1 MQILMFEFESLF
13 TLYKIS
19 NLNGN
24 ISFEKVSEISDFQ
37 QLDFENNT
45 ECIIVDVTASD
56 EPKLSLSINNLM
68 NGNYKITTNKV
79 TNAIKRINSEGQITE
94 HLDREEYV
102 RLSTPIKATV
112 GMVKKYFSENSEWDF
127 YSFISQNSNF
137 FENYQAVEPEVFL
150 ESK

>member
-45 ECIIVDVTASD
+45 ECIIVDATASD
-56 EPKLSLSINNLM
+56 EPKLSLSLNNLM

>member
-1 MQILMFEFESLF
+1 MQILMFEFKSLF
-13 TLYKIS
+13 TLYKIL

-37 QLDFENNT
+37 QLDFESNA

-56 EPKLSLSINNLM
+56 EPKLSLSLNNLM

-127 YSFISQNSNF
+127 YNFISQNSNF
-137 FENYQAVEPEVFL
+137 FNNYQAVEPEVFL

>member
-1 MQILMFEFESLF
+1 MQILMFEFKSLF

-56 EPKLSLSINNLM
+56 EPKLSLSLNNLM

-112 GMVKKYFSENSEWDF
+112 GMVKKYFSENSDWDF

>member
-1 MQILMFEFESLF
+1 MQILMFEFKSLF

-37 QLDFENNT
+37 ELDFESNA

-56 EPKLSLSINNLM
+56 EPKLSLSLNNLM

-94 HLDREEYV
+94 HLNREEYV

-127 YSFISQNSNF
+127 YNFISQNSNF
-137 FENYQAVEPEVFL
+137 FNNYQAVEPEVFL

>member
-24 ISFEKVSEISDFQ
+24 ISFEKVSDISDFQ

-56 EPKLSLSINNLM
+56 EPKLSLSLNNLM

>member
-1 MQILMFEFESLF
+1 MQILMFEFKSLF
-13 TLYKIS
+13 TLYKIL

-24 ISFEKVSEISDFQ
+24 ISFEKVSEINDFQ
-37 QLDFENNT
+37 QLDFENNE

-56 EPKLSLSINNLM
+56 EPKLSLSLNNLM
-68 NGNYKITTNKV
+68 NGTYKITTNKV

-127 YSFISQNSNF
+127 YNFISQNSNF
-137 FENYQAVEPEVFL
+137 FDNYQAVEPEVFL

>member
-1 MQILMFEFESLF
+1 MQILMFEFKSLF
-13 TLYKIS
+13 TLYKIL

-37 QLDFENNT
+37 QLDFENNE

-56 EPKLSLSINNLM
+56 EPKLSLFLNNLM

-127 YSFISQNSNF
+127 YNFISQNSNF
-137 FENYQAVEPEVFL
+137 FNDYQAVEPEVFL

>member
-1 MQILMFEFESLF
+1 MFEFESLF

-24 ISFEKVSEISDFQ
+24 ISFEKVSDISDFQ

>member
-24 ISFEKVSEISDFQ
+24 ISYEKVSEINNFQ
-37 QLDFENNT
+37 HLDFDNNT

-56 EPKLSLSINNLM
+56 EPKLSLSLNNLM

-127 YSFISQNSNF
+127 YNFISQNSNYF
-137 FENYQAVEPEVFL
+137 DNYQAVEPEVFL

>member
-1 MQILMFEFESLF
+1 MFEFESLF

-37 QLDFENNT
+37 QLDYENNK

-56 EPKLSLSINNLM
+56 EPKLSLSLNNLM

>member
-1 MQILMFEFESLF
+1 MFEFESLF

-56 EPKLSLSINNLM
+56 EPKLSLSLNNLM

>member
-1 MQILMFEFESLF
+1 MQILMFEFKSLF
-13 TLYKIS
+13 TLYKIL

-24 ISFEKVSEISDFQ
+24 ISFEKVSEINDFQ
-37 QLDFENNT
+37 QLDFENNE

-56 EPKLSLSINNLM
+56 EPKLSLSLNNLM

>member
-1 MQILMFEFESLF
+1 MFEFESLF

>member
-1 MQILMFEFESLF
+1 MFEFKSLF
-13 TLYKIS
+13 TLYKIL

-24 ISFEKVSEISDFQ
+24 ISFEKVSEINDFQ
-37 QLDFENNT
+37 QLDFENNK

-56 EPKLSLSINNLM
+56 EPKLSLSLNNLM

>member
-1 MQILMFEFESLF
+1 MQILMFEFKSLF
-13 TLYKIS
+13 TLYKIL

-56 EPKLSLSINNLM
+56 EPKLSLSLNNLM

-127 YSFISQNSNF
+127 YNFISQNSNF
-137 FENYQAVEPEVFL
+137 FNNYQAVEPEVFL

>member
-1 MQILMFEFESLF
+1 MFEFKSLF
-13 TLYKIS
+13 TLYKIL

-24 ISFEKVSEISDFQ
+24 ISFEKVSEINDFQ
-37 QLDFENNT
+37 QLDFENNE
-45 ECIIVDVTASD
+45 ECIIVDVTAAD
-56 EPKLSLSINNLM
+56 EPKLSLSLNNLM

>member
-56 EPKLSLSINNLM
+56 EPKFSLSLNNLM

>member
-1 MQILMFEFESLF
+1 MQILMFEFKSLF

-56 EPKLSLSINNLM
+56 EPKLSLSLNNLM